1 MPAAGLRGPGELA
14 MDAASNRVARLILK
28 GLVPLSTATLLGCG
42 EPSSSAKSA
51 DASSDAMAPEDG
63 PADAMDAVEA
73 GPQGNF
79 VTADILGATQF
90 AEYNVKGLGATWGVI
105 SANVAPSM
113 TSPQWRLNITLP
125 SDPMPFTVHCEN
137 NYVEF
142 LENDLPPQRKFVS
155 RTSTGMC
162 SVTFVESSV
171 PNTYEGTFTALLR
184 ESGTP
189 FDHPVTNG
197 RFRVPRTE

>member
-1 MPAAGLRGPGELA
+1 
-14 MDAASNRVARLILK
+14 MDATSHRVALLILK

-42 EPSSSAKSA
+42 EPSPSAMSA
-51 DASSDAMAPEDG
+51 DAASDAIAPEDAH
-63 PADAMDAVEA
+63 ADPMDAAGDA

-79 VTADILGATQF
+79 VTADILGITQL
-90 AEYNVKGLGATWGVI
+90 AEYNVMGLGPTWGVI
-105 SANVAPSM
+105 SGNVAPSV

-125 SDPMPFTVHCEN
+125 SGPMPFTVDCTG

-162 SVTFVESSV
+162 SIRFVESSV
-171 PNTYEGTFTALLR
+171 PDTYEGTFTALLR
-184 ESGTP
+184 ESGTL